1 MTNDEWLEI
10 GTIVAPQG
18 LKGELRVY
26 PNSDFPERF
35 EKPGQRWLQRPGDKE
50 PQPVKL
56 LSGRYV
62 PGKELYI
69 VQLAGIETRE
79 QAEALR
85 NAKLLVPESDRP
97 ELGEDEYHVRDLI
110 DLEVINQLTGEVVGV
125 VVDVFFAGNT
135 LLEVKLHNQPA
146 PLPTKPAP
154 TPPNRT
160 SKIRKPKR
168 QKEAKPVT
176 ILIPFVKEI
185 APVVDIQNNRIEI
198 TPPAGL
204 LELSLETL

>member
-1 MTNDEWLEI
+1 MTNEELIEI

-26 PNSDFPERF
+26 ANSDFPERF
-35 EKPGQRWLQRPGDKE
+35 EQPGQRWLQRSPEKSAE
-50 PQPVKL
+50 PVEL
-56 LSGRYV
+56 VSGRYI
-62 PGKELYI
+62 PGKDLYV
-69 VQLAGIETRE
+69 VQLAGVETRA

-85 NAKLLVPESDRP
+85 NAKLFVPESDRP
-97 ELGEDEYHVRDLI
+97 DLGDDEYHVRDL
-110 DLEVINQLTGEVVGV
+110 LNLQVINQFTGELVGV

-135 LLEVKLHNQPA
+135 LLQVQLDQQPA
-146 PLPTKPAP
+146 PMPPKPAP

-168 QKEAKPVT
+168 HQEAKPVT
-176 ILIPFVKEI
+176 VLIPFVRDI
-185 APVVDIQNNRIEI
+185 APVVDLANGRIEI

-204 LELSLETL
+204 LDLSLR